1 MIEEFKDIEGY
12 EGLYQVSNL
21 GNVKSLKFKKERILK
36 GTVIDTGYLN
46 VSLRKDGIRV
56 VKKIHQLVA
65 IAFLGHEPN
74 GYKTVVDHIN
84 NNPLNNTLD
93 NLQLITHRENL
104 SKDKKGCSSDYT
116 GVGWHKGAKKW
127 HAQIY
132 IKGKVKHLGLFTD
145 ELEAAESYIIEL
157 QKLYI

>member
-36 GTVIDTGYLN
+36 GT
-46 VSLRKDGIRV
+46 RV